1 MYEDQQGGQWVG
13 RERARGRVV
22 GEVRQ
27 VIGTCMPLIA
37 RILLNDLENQLQEL
51 SREVT

>member
-1 MYEDQQGGQWVG
+1 MRLSKEVSGVG
-13 RERARGRVV
+13 MKRARGRVV
-22 GEVRQ
+22 KEVRQ
-27 VIGTCMPLIA
+27 VIGTCTLLIT